1 MSLQTMMR
9 MLGKDAPLRLKQK
22 LEVLF
27 LTIFTFTF
35 AFFYLCLNQ
44 LMLCIC
50 RLQTKALSMVDQ
62 FSLPNTQHM
71 ISTMAK
77 MKFHSKPLL
86 DVCSKKINGKL
97 FPTKSFESNRNE
109 IYECYGPVIL
119 KPSMS
124 FLCGRKP

>member
-1 MSLQTMMR
+1 MMR

-22 LEVLF
+22 LEVSF
-27 LTIFTFTF
+27 LTIFTLSP
-35 AFFYLCLNQ
+35 FYLCLNQ

-50 RLQTKALSMVDQ
+50 LLQTKALSMVDQ

-77 MKFHSKPLL
+77 MRFHSKPLL

-97 FPTKSFESNRNE
+97 FPTKSFE
-109 IYECYGPVIL
+109 I
-119 KPSMS
+119 K
-124 FLCGRKP
+124 